1 MRKLFYP
8 TALALLSFVPGAYA
22 QAIAPIRMAPAALV
36 VQMPE
41 PSSPVLLVIDLLVV
55 GALIFLMR
63 RRVSGTNW

>member
-22 QAIAPIRMAPAALV
+22 HTIAPIQMMPTALI

-41 PSSPVLLVIDLLVV
+41 PSSPVLLMIDLLVV
-55 GALIFLMR
+55 GALVFLMR
-63 RRVSGTNW
+63 RRVSGTNR